1 MNLLITGAWTD
12 AKKHFKEIEDL
23 GHRIAFL
30 QQEQDEIPCD
40 PSWVEGVVCNSLF
53 LYHPI
58 EEFPNLRFVQLT
70 SAGYDRVDMD
80 YIVAHEIEIH
90 NAKGVYSI
98 PMAEF
103 AVAGVLSLY
112 KQTRFFYDN
121 QKAHRWEKHRGLL
134 ELLGKTVTVVGCG
147 SVGTE
152 CAKRFRAFGCKVIG
166 LNRTIREDDSFD
178 EILPLNELE
187 EVLPTT
193 DILVLSVALTDETV
207 QLMDRQRLALLPDT
221 TVVVNI
227 SRGAILDQETL
238 GELLRDGRLAGA
250 VLDVF
255 ENEPLDGENS
265 IWDTPNLIVTPH
277 NSFVGDG
284 NAARLADLILKN
296 LNL

>member
-12 AKKHFKEIEDL
+12 AKKHFKEIEAL

-70 SAGYDRVDMD
+70 SAGYDRIDMG
-80 YIVAHEIEIH
+80 YIAAHEIEIH

-112 KQTRFFYDN
+112 KQVRFFYDN

-134 ELLGKTVTVVGCG
+134 ELLGKTVTIVGCG
-147 SVGTE
+147 NVGTE

-166 LNRTIREDDSFD
+166 LNRTIREIDGFD
-178 EILPLNELE
+178 EILPLSKLE
-187 EVLPTT
+187 DVLPTT
-193 DILVLSVALTDETV
+193 DILVLSVALTDETAR
-207 QLMDRQRLALLPDT
+207 LIDRQRLILLPNT
-221 TVVVNI
+221 AVVVNI
-227 SRGAILDQETL
+227 SRGAIMDQEAL

-255 ENEPLDGENS
+255 ENEPLGGENF
-265 IWDTPNLIVTPH
+265 IWEVPNLIATPH
-277 NSFVGDG
+277 NSFVGEG
-284 NAARLADLILKN
+284 NGDRLAQIVLSEG
-296 LNL
+296 